1 MKKSLIA
8 LAALAAFGTAY
19 AQSAVTITG
28 KLGGSY
34 TANTSNAG
42 VKTSGFAMQDG
53 DVNFVV
59 AEDLGGGLKADV
71 FMGIRLRGR
80 EVNTDGASDGIG
92 SRNAHVRVTG
102 GFGSVL
108 IGAVASPSSILAL
121 GGAGAVGFKGVDD
134 GGELLDAET
143 NSIDL
148 FQYTT
153 PTMMGANAYVQFV
166 DNIGNAATG
175 GRESA
180 ATTPTATVFG
190 LNYANG
196 PIQANID
203 TTSFKINSSTT
214 FTGESRVRAS
224 ASYNLG
230 VATVG
235 FGYQTNNN
243 TLTDVKQMV
252 VGVNVPVNAQLSAAI
267 NYATRDTETLST
279 GATVTNKGY
288 EAGVNYS
295 LSKRTAVAVSYRLIN
310 EGASAIDQKHTRV
323 RLMHSF

>member
-8 LAALAAFGTAY
+8 LAALAAIGTAS
-19 AQSAVTITG
+19 AQSAVTISG

-42 VKTSGFAMQDG
+42 VKTSGFNMQDG
-53 DVNFVV
+53 DVNFTVV
-59 AEDLGGGLKADV
+59 EDLGGGLKADV

-80 EVNTDGASDGIG
+80 EANTDGAVDGIG
-92 SRNAHVRVTG
+92 SRNATVRLSG

-108 IGAVASPSSILAL
+108 IGAVASPSGILAI
-121 GGAGAVGFKGVDD
+121 GGAGAAGFKGVDD

-153 PTMMGANAYVQFV
+153 PTMMGASGYVQLV
-166 DNIGNAATG
+166 DNIGDAGAG
-175 GRESA
+175 GREA
-180 ATTPTATVFG
+180 LATTPAATVFG

-196 PIQANID
+196 PILANAD
-203 TTSFKINSSTT
+203 STSFKCNATASCVLQ
-214 FTGESRVRAS
+214 SRVRAS
-224 ASYNLG
+224 ASYKLG

-243 TLTDVKQMV
+243 TTTDVKQMLL
-252 VGVNVPVNAQLSAAI
+252 GLNVPVNAELSAGI
-267 NYATRDTETLST
+267 NYVTRDTKTTST

-295 LSKRTAVAVSYRLIN
+295 LSKRTTVAASYRLIN